1 MFSRKLK
8 LLTAAPLLAVL
19 ALACGPVATPGQGTD
34 TQEAETP
41 AEAGTPTATIQPT
54 RTPYPTDY
62 VKPTDLPTHTPWP
75 TLPDPPTPEPTEPV
89 QHSPGPTL
97 AEQVTQYARDRKED
111 YHLIARV
118 RVLSHNIVTIP
129 EDIEWPPLQNPS
141 IDPFS
146 WDRTRIRTVEVYHGE
161 WSDSRDL
168 VSLGFRPNLKLDID
182 QEYILFIL
190 KVFASKDEHD
200 DGRVLFLF
208 NEEHLKAV
216 GGKGG
221 SHWGDQVWIV
231 DGDRAWRV
239 PPDHMLTTD
248 PASSDLAAAKAGGE
262 SLPLPELVAAIAAA
276 FE

>member
-1 MFSRKLK
+1 M
-8 LLTAAPLLAVL
+8 TAAPLLAVL
-19 ALACGPVATPGQGTD
+19 ALACGPVATPGQGAD
-34 TQEAETP
+34 AQEAETP

-97 AEQVTQYARDRKED
+97 AEQVTQYARDNREH
-111 YHLIARV
+111 YHAIARV
-118 RVLSHNIVTIP
+118 RVLSHRSIP
-129 EDIEWPPLQNPS
+129 PPEGIEWPPLA
-141 IDPFS
+141 DPTLGGRLT
-146 WDRTRIRTVEVYHGE
+146 WDRAKIRIVEAYHGE
-161 WSDSRDL
+161 LPDSYDL
-168 VSLGFRPNLKLDID
+168 ASPSPRPNTKLEIG

-190 KVFASKDEHD
+190 KVFVAKDEYD

-208 NEEHLKAV
+208 NEKQLEAV

-221 SHWGDQVWIV
+221 SHYGDQVWIV
-231 DGDRAWRV
+231 DGDKAWRV

-248 PASSDLAAAKAGGE
+248 PASSDLAAARAGGE
-262 SLPLPELVAAIAAA
+262 SLPVSELKAAIAAA